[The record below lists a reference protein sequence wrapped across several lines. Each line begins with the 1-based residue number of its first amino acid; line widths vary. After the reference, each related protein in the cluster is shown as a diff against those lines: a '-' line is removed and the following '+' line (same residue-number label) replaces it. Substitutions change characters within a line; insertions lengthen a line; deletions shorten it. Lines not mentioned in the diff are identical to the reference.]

1 MHFTIGTL
9 RITFTCWWGNV
20 FLQLVIFLIGQSEVC
35 GRRISIETKRNDE
48 ISNNLG
54 FNTSSRESSIK
65 ATALTN
71 AISDNLEIDGMSS
84 HTVTYI
90 LLTAV
95 TVLFQT

>member
-9 RITFTCWWGNV
+9 RITCWWGNV

-35 GRRISIETKRNDE
+35 GRRTSIETKRNDE

-54 FNTSSRESSIK
+54 FNTSSREGSIK

-71 AISDNLEIDGMSS
+71 AISDNLEIDGKSS
-84 HTVTYI
+84 HTLTYI
-90 LLTAV
+90 NCGYT
-95 TVLFQT
+95 FISDMSS